1 MLFLI
6 PALAEWKVENAV
18 CSSISSLIA
27 ATKTKVGNYDSK
39 KKKPRIFMFSL
50 DDRRL
55 IAASHNRSPLEPSRN
70 PTQSAV
76 FESG

>member
-39 KKKPRIFMFSL
+39 KKNRIFMFSL

>member
-39 KKKPRIFMFSL
+39 KKKPQDLYVFS
-50 DDRRL
+50 
-55 IAASHNRSPLEPSRN
+55 
-70 PTQSAV
+70 
-76 FESG
+76 